1 MDIQKLK
8 KNVKLDKP
16 IINRIF
22 VENRENKKYFIN
34 SLNMVISKQ
43 KYDGITSKYDINEN
57 SWDLYR
63 NRPKWGVWQKIRGV
77 WKWSY
82 INTFETNFSA
92 ILELINFYNDL
103 VERGKISGMVITYS
117 GLNESFK
124 DECDRLMLFIDKYFY
139 RVFGLKET
147 TSLSNKLSMATSFSW
162 YNSMLSEMS
171 YVRMV
176 IKGHNMVPIYGKER
190 GDGEDYNRGVDFSII
205 NGDVVNQYQHKRCN
219 DSSNS
224 SSRVVLDDEND
235 CIIIPTCISKKKHR
249 TVDYLVIENNG
260 TIYEFNIRGIE
271 TDESIVV
278 TNSNTT
284 IPNDKLTNVFT
295 KDDDE
300 QVKLLTS
307 IFSRCNTIGY
317 TFNIFNSI
325 EPYVD
330 LDEENKQITIG
341 FEGVDIESV
350 EEDLKKSLDTLLNI
364 FN

>member
-8 KNVKLDKP
+8 RNIKLNNT
-16 IINRIF
+16 IIKRVFIENHSNR
-22 VENRENKKYFIN
+22 KYFID

-43 KYDGITSKYDINEN
+43 KYDGVTSKYDINEK
-57 SWDLYR
+57 SWDLYG
-63 NRPKWGVWQKIRGV
+63 NKPKEGVWQKIRGQ

-82 INTFETNFSA
+82 INTFETNYTA

-103 VERGKISGMVITYS
+103 VEGGKVSGKVVTYTS
-117 GLNESFK
+117 LNESFK
-124 DECDRLMLFIDKYFY
+124 DECDRLILFIEKYFY

-162 YNSMLSEMS
+162 YNSMLSEIS

-190 GDGEDYNRGVDFSII
+190 GDGEDYNRGVDFLII
-205 NGDVVNQYQHKRCN
+205 NDGVVNQYQHKRCN
-219 DSSNS
+219 DYSYSSV
-224 SSRVVLDDEND
+224 RVVLDDEND
-235 CIIIPTCISKKKHR
+235 CVIIPTSISKKKHR
-249 TVDYLVIENNG
+249 SVDYLVIENNG
-260 TIYEFNIRGIE
+260 TIYEFNIGGIE

-278 TNSNTT
+278 TNSSTT
-284 IPNDKLTNVFT
+284 IPNDRLTNVFVR
-295 KDDDE
+295 DDDD
-300 QVKLLTS
+300 QVKLLID
-307 IFSRCNTIGY
+307 IFSRCNFIGY
-317 TFNIFNSI
+317 TFNIFDSI

-330 LDEENKQITIG
+330 LNKENRQITIG